1 MMDAGCIDRVLD
13 LSAAWKAAAEVFP
26 YFEERGIDWDSV
38 YGEYLPLVLSASS
51 EREFNLLMS
60 EFLNRLGDG
69 HTDYRFPDKLIRET
83 GFLPFHLCYL
93 EKEWYLM
100 EVPAGRGE
108 FLLAKI
114 TGVNGEK
121 VSDFLERCLRYIYH
135 IGNYANPGKLEEI
148 MPFLLLKEG
157 NELETSCGIF
167 RFDLVPEMPEL
178 VGVKKI
184 SQRSDY
190 SGGGALSDSTKG
202 LEKDIKYQKISDK
215 KISFCVYD
223 SNVLYIRMDS
233 FLYSGVAEEIS
244 SVLSDFHSISGVIL
258 DVRKNIGGM
267 TVYAAEVAEL
277 FIPGEFSGSMKK
289 TRQMKGIDLSS
300 GSQYA
305 KMGDER
311 INRSIKE
318 GFCNAEEINRCLRT
332 YKNMYYHEYRD
343 SFGKPG
349 QQEMFK
355 GKVILL
361 TSRET
366 ISAAEDFTAMFKS
379 THRALI
385 IGSPTFGSTGTPFLK
400 RLRLGGSFRIC
411 SVGYRLLDGTEFIGR
426 GIMPDI
432 LLEESAEDFAN
443 GRDVVLDRALKEILV

>member
-51 EREFNLLMS
+51 EREFHLLMS

-69 HTDYRFPDKLIRET
+69 HTDYHFPDKLIRET

-100 EVPAGRGE
+100 EVPAGKGE

-114 TGVNGEK
+114 TGVNREK
-121 VSDFLERCLRYIYH
+121 VSDF
-135 IGNYANPGKLEEI
+135 
-148 MPFLLLKEG
+148 
-157 NELETSCGIF
+157 
-167 RFDLVPEMPEL
+167 
-178 VGVKKI
+178 
-184 SQRSDY
+184 
-190 SGGGALSDSTKG
+190 
-202 LEKDIKYQKISDK
+202 
-215 KISFCVYD
+215 
-223 SNVLYIRMDS
+223 
-233 FLYSGVAEEIS
+233 
-244 SVLSDFHSISGVIL
+244 
-258 DVRKNIGGM
+258 IGGM
-267 TVYAAEVAEL
+267 TAYAAEVAEL

-318 GFCNAEEINRCLRT
+318 GFCNAEEIDRCLRT

-385 IGSPTFGSTGTPFLK
+385 VGSPTFGSTGTPFLK